1 MGFAPIKF
9 DSKSQ
14 ICYAAGT
21 VLFDQD
27 VFALQVPMRD
37 GWFALRAVDLSVQMA
52 QA

>member
-14 ICYAAGT
+14 ICYAAGA

-27 VFALQVPMRD
+27 VFALQVSVRD
-37 GWFALRAVDLSVQMA
+37 GRFALRAVDLSVQMT